1 VSSMPTRI
9 AVLSP
14 ISWRTPPRH
23 YGPWESVV
31 SRLTEELVDLG
42 LDVTLFATGDSQTSG
57 RLVAVCPHP
66 YSEDDSVDPK
76 VAECLHISEIFE
88 HAADF
93 DIIHN
98 HFDFLPLTYSRLVDT
113 PVVTTIHGFSS
124 PSIVPVY
131 KKYNNRSYYVAIS
144 DSDKSPELDYIAT
157 IHHGIDVAQFP
168 FSGAEGEYLLFFGRI
183 HPDKGVYEAIEVA
196 QRIGMKLVIAGI
208 IQDKDYF
215 ASKVEPHID
224 GVTVEYLGSVGP
236 DRRAEVLGGALALLH
251 LISFDEP
258 FGLSLVESMACGTPV
273 IAFRR
278 GSMPEIIRDG
288 ETGYIV
294 EDIEGAINAVA
305 SVTSINRSTCRADV
319 EKRFSN
325 TRMVRDYVRVYDTIL
340 NRERRDDQ

>member
-98 HFDFLPLTYSRLVDT
+98 HFDFLPLTYSGLVDT